1 MPWSLT
7 WVRALSCLSCLS
19 CLTMQRK
26 TLDLQKQE
34 MVVWFFTLST
44 WAIWKGRIE
53 GILWRTSE
61 ANDCTSEAGGSAA
74 GVCWNCMVGDLETGW
89 RWSGQKH
96 MISLKQG
103 RNQAAVQFVYSIN
116 LCKYVAITTSLHG
129 LHPAFDWW
137 NAFVDSVPWETGRS
151 TSKVA
156 IALIMDCCWWLMWV
170 YVGKTIINHPKWV
183 VYYCFNHIP

>member
-89 RWSGQKH
+89 HWSGQKH
-96 MISLKQG
+96 MIYLKQG
-103 RNQAAVQFVYSIN
+103 RNQAAVQLVYSIN
-116 LCKYVAITTSLHG
+116 LCKCTMWQLP
-129 LHPAFDWW
+129 LPF
-137 NAFVDSVPWETGRS
+137 TGS
-151 TSKVA
+151 TQHF
-156 IALIMDCCWWLMWV
+156 WLV
-170 YVGKTIINHPKWV
+170 ECICRFCPVRDGTEHV
-183 VYYCFNHIP
+183 QGCYCS